1 MYKQLLCSK
10 NMESTYS
17 DNNDNKDT
25 CCICMET
32 VNTNECGHLTSK
44 CCKHLI
50 HINCFVSYTLTNKQ
64 RANKCPMCRYD
75 INTGKPFEE
84 SEYQED
90 EIDGDE
96 YSEDEYYDYS
106 DEDEYSIYDQIPNTP
121 IVLQPVPAISRT
133 RTAAELQIYY
143 ATPYISPITTQPVN
157 LTNLS
162 NYSEIGAVYYTSE
175 KYDCL
180 ATYNPVINGIT
191 IKYQTKPPLNPINTQ
206 RDFICNGVPRCVSI
220 QTTPDTDLLHILI
233 VYPDD
238 GECDKMAIYFP
249 HTNNVI
255 MSSFYEKLNH
265 CCHSLDN
272 LQITGFAPQGMG
284 HRFVYLGND
293 TLVPNGLLAEVIEL
307 QKLKYIYN
315 SRCG

>member
-1 MYKQLLCSK
+1 
-10 NMESTYS
+10 
-17 DNNDNKDT
+17 
-25 CCICMET
+25 
-32 VNTNECGHLTSK
+32 
-44 CCKHLI
+44 
-50 HINCFVSYTLTNKQ
+50 
-64 RANKCPMCRYD
+64 MCRYD